1 MWESALD
8 VKERALKEDDMR
20 FEKILVPLDGS
31 PLAEAA
37 LPKAAELIGHH
48 PGATLILLRAVEAT
62 TLPGTD
68 PINAQVAV
76 VHEAEDYLETVA
88 ARLRADGVPEV
99 KTSVW
104 YGSAAPSILAAAR
117 VTKPDLIVM
126 STHGRSGFRRLVLG
140 SVAESVLR
148 ATSMPV
154 FLIRIDGSR
163 LETGAREREAVNA

>member
-1 MWESALD
+1 
-8 VKERALKEDDMR
+8 MR
-20 FEKILVPLDGS
+20 FAKILVPLDGS
-31 PLAEAA
+31 LLAEAA
-37 LPKAAELIGHH
+37 LPKAAELIGGH

-62 TLPGTD
+62 ALPGTD
-68 PINAQVAV
+68 LVDAQISV

-104 YGSAAPSILAAAR
+104 YGSATPSILEAAR
-117 VTKPDLIVM
+117 VTKPDLIMM

-148 ATSMPV
+148 GASTPV
-154 FLIRIDGSR
+154 FLIRVDGSR
-163 LETGAREREAVNA
+163 LETDARQREAVDA